1 MPLSAVIVDDEQL
14 ARDELAYLLKDVGDI
29 NVVAQ
34 GKNGVEAV
42 NLIREHNPDLVFLDV
57 QMPGLDG
64 FGVIKKLLDRKVP
77 LPKIVFATAFD
88 QYAVKAFE
96 VNAVDYLL
104 KPFDKK
110 RVVQSVQKAR
120 AKLESSA
127 TSSDKL
133 ETLVRML
140 ESQKP
145 QTSKILIKA
154 AGRLFLVDQKDICYA
169 SIEDGVISVATSG
182 PAGMEGQSNCR
193 TLEELLD
200 SLDPNLFWRAHRS
213 YLVNINRIKEVVPWF
228 KSSYQLR
235 MDDKKRV
242 VQSVQKARAKLES
255 STTSS
260 DKLETLV
267 RMLESQ
273 KPQTSKILIKAAGR
287 LFLVDQKD
295 ICYASI
301 EDGVISVA
309 TSGPAGMEGQSNC
322 RTLEELLDSLDPNL
336 FWRAHRSYL
345 VNINRIKEVVPWF
358 KSSYQLRMDDK
369 KQTEIPVSR
378 AQTRRLRELFG
389 L

>member
-1 MPLSAVIVDDEQL
+1 MSLSAVIVDDEQL
-14 ARDELAYLLKDVGDI
+14 ARDELAYLLKSAGDVNI
-29 NVVAQ
+29 VAQ
-34 GKNGVEAV
+34 GKNGLEAV
-42 NLIREHNPDLVFLDV
+42 NLIKEHNPDLVFLDV

-64 FGVIKKLLDRKVP
+64 FGVIKKLLDKKIP

-110 RVVQSVQKAR
+110 RVAQSLQKAR
-120 AKLESSA
+120 SKQDTDGLPAER
-127 TSSDKL
+127 L

-145 QTSKILIKA
+145 QPSKILLKA
-154 AGRLFLVDQKDICYA
+154 VGRMFLVDQKDICYA
-169 SIEDGVISVATSG
+169 SIEDGVISVVTGGLS
-182 PAGMEGQSNCR
+182 GMEGQSNCR

-213 YLVNINRIKEVVPWF
+213 YLVNINRI
-228 KSSYQLR
+228 R
-235 MDDKKRV
+235 
-242 VQSVQKARAKLES
+242 
-255 STTSS
+255 
-260 DKLETLV
+260 
-267 RMLESQ
+267 
-273 KPQTSKILIKAAGR
+273 
-287 LFLVDQKD
+287 
-295 ICYASI
+295 
-301 EDGVISVA
+301 
-309 TSGPAGMEGQSNC
+309 
-322 RTLEELLDSLDPNL
+322 
-336 FWRAHRSYL
+336 
-345 VNINRIKEVVPWF
+345 EVVPWF

>member
-1 MPLSAVIVDDEQL
+1 LLTHDSCRVLHSCQRYERLPVLPVAHRLTLCKYGRYTSAKRLKGAGMPLSAVIVDDEQL
-14 ARDELAYLLKDVGDI
+14 ARDELAYLLKNVDDV

-64 FGVIKKLLDRKVP
+64 FGVIKKLIDKKVP

-104 KPFDKK
+104 KPFDKG
-110 RVVQSVQKAR
+110 RVAQSIQKAKM
-120 AKLESSA
+120 KLESSGGP
-127 TSSDKL
+127 SEKL

-145 QTSKILIKA
+145 QTSKVLLKA
-154 AGRLFLVDQKDICYA
+154 GGRLFLVNQKDICFA
-169 SIEDGVISVATSG
+169 SIDDGVITVVTSG
-182 PAGMEGQSNCR
+182 LSGMEGQSNCR

-200 SLDPNLFWRAHRS
+200 SLDPNLFWRAHR
-213 YLVNINRIKEVVPWF
+213 
-228 KSSYQLR
+228 
-235 MDDKKRV
+235 
-242 VQSVQKARAKLES
+242 
-255 STTSS
+255 
-260 DKLETLV
+260 
-267 RMLESQ
+267 
-273 KPQTSKILIKAAGR
+273 G
-287 LFLVDQKD
+287 
-295 ICYASI
+295 
-301 EDGVISVA
+301 
-309 TSGPAGMEGQSNC
+309 
-322 RTLEELLDSLDPNL
+322 
-336 FWRAHRSYL
+336 YL

-378 AQTRRLRELFG
+378 AQTKRLRELFG